1 MYLIAIKHQTYFQRI
16 LCVSLTGEYKMKVNK
31 IQICIYLYSS
41 HLYSVILSCF
51 KYIYIVKWR
60 EYK

>member
-31 IQICIYLYSS
+31 IQVRIYLYSS

-51 KYIYIVKWR
+51 KYIYI
-60 EYK
+60 